1 MLGYRNISNV
11 WKFQMEEKVE
21 PSIGELI
28 GRIEAAL
35 EAEAKN
41 DELSAL
47 RNEVAALKSVE
58 AERNEARREAR
69 LTLAQLHHSQKELQ
83 HYFELCRQQS
93 ELLERS
99 FRLLSSSIN

>member
-1 MLGYRNISNV
+1 
-11 WKFQMEEKVE
+11 MEEKVE

-28 GRIEAAL
+28 GRIDAAL

-41 DELSAL
+41 EELSAL
-47 RNEVAALKSVE
+47 RNEVAALKSIE

-69 LTLAQLHHSQKELQ
+69 LTLSQLHQSQKELQ

-99 FRLLSSSIN
+99 FRLLFSSIH

>member
-1 MLGYRNISNV
+1 
-11 WKFQMEEKVE
+11 MEEKVE

-28 GRIEAAL
+28 GRIDAAL

-47 RNEVAALKSVE
+47 RNEVAALKSIE

-69 LTLAQLHHSQKELQ
+69 LTLSQLHQSQKGCSITL
-83 HYFELCRQQS
+83 
-93 ELLERS
+93 S
-99 FRLLSSSIN
+99 FAVSNLSYWKEVSDCFPLLSIDFIVNGWECVGIL